1 MRYSTQFQATDR
13 AADAERGAYNQA
25 FAELGLEWYWDERTF
40 RELRACAGDKHCIH
54 AYIEANHPHLLNAY
68 DGVSLANAID
78 GIRRRVSEAA
88 TH

>member
-1 MRYSTQFQATDR
+1 MPHRTQLQAIDR

-54 AYIEANHPHLLNAY
+54 AYIEANHPHLLHAY

>member
-1 MRYSTQFQATDR
+1 MPHSTQLQTIDR

-25 FAELGLEWYWDERTF
+25 FAELGLEWFWDERTY

-54 AYIEANHPHLLNAY
+54 AYIEANHPHLLRAY
-68 DGVSLANAID
+68 EGGSLANAIE

-88 TH
+88 LH

>member
-1 MRYSTQFQATDR
+1 MPHSSQLQAIDR

-25 FAELGLEWYWDERTF
+25 FAELGLEWYWDERTY

-68 DGVSLANAID
+68 DGGSLATAID
-78 GIRRRVSEAA
+78 GLRRRLSAA
-88 TH
+88 VPH